1 MPTLS
6 VVIPCHDEEQVIGDC
21 LDRLVDQIEHI
32 HEIVVVD
39 NNSTDATADVV
50 RDHAR
55 RHPQVRL
62 ITEDRQ
68 GLVYARNAGLD
79 AATGEAIARID
90 ADTMVGPRWAADI
103 VTFLRE
109 DTEGRWSALCGRGEA
124 YGLPYGDAMSRVKDR
139 VGRVVPF
146 VARRDATPGDV
157 RSVAVLYG
165 SNMTLRRSAWLA
177 IRDRVAMRRDVFEDV
192 DMGLCVTET
201 GGANAFLPHL
211 TVGVSPR
218 RMETGV
224 VSFARY
230 MLCLPRTM
238 FLHRRLLLGV
248 GALTLYV
255 PWVVVMHVVRLG
267 LIRAWDPDT
276 RSFRLRALLQA
287 VDERGMP

>member
-1 MPTLS
+1 VPTLS

-21 LDRLVDQIEHI
+21 LDRLVDQIAHI

-39 NNSTDATADVV
+39 NNSTDRTVDVV
-50 RDHAR
+50 RDRAR
-55 RHPQVRL
+55 RCPQVRL
-62 ITEDRQ
+62 ITEARQ
-68 GLVYARNAGLD
+68 GLVYARNTGLD

-103 VTFLRE
+103 VEFLRA
-109 DTEGRWSALCGRGEA
+109 DTDGRWSALCGRGEA
-124 YGLPYGDAMSRVKDR
+124 YGLPYGDAVARVKDR
-139 VGRVVPF
+139 VGRVIPF
-146 VARRDATPGDV
+146 IARRDATAADV

-192 DMGLCVTET
+192 DLGLCVTES

-218 RMETGV
+218 RMETGL

-238 FLHRRLLLGV
+238 FLHRRVVLGL
-248 GALTLYV
+248 GALILYV
-255 PWVVVMHVVRLG
+255 PCVIVVHIARIG
-267 LIRAWDPDT
+267 LIRAWDPDART
-276 RSFRLRALLQA
+276 FRVGALLRP
-287 VDERGMP
+287 VTDRGMP